1 MTDPLVAALLALCVL
16 LGVAVALLADAVA
29 AVVAFGAYG
38 LSLALLWAALRAPD
52 VALTEAAVGAGIST
66 ALFLAVLRRFPD
78 ALSVSRGGSPTRS
91 RFRPSRLRRPGFR
104 VRPATALTAAGT
116 ALALGAT
123 VPALP
128 AFGDPTAPPFRRVVP
143 FYLTDAPAL
152 GVENVVTAILVV
164 YRGFDTFGEVVVVFT
179 AGVAAAAVLREVAA

>member
-1 MTDPLVAALLALCVL
+1 MVALLALAVL
-16 LGVAVALLADAVA
+16 LAVGIAVLADAVA
-29 AVVAFGAYG
+29 TVVVFGAYG

-66 ALFLAVLRRFPD
+66 ALFLAVLGRSPAEF
-78 ALSVSRGGSPTRS
+78 AVSLS
-91 RFRPSRLRRPGFR
+91 RPRFR
-104 VRPATALTAAGT
+104 VRPATALTAVGT
-116 ALALGAT
+116 ALALGVT

-128 AFGDPTAPPFRRVVP
+128 AFGDPSAPPFGRVVP
-143 FYLTDAPAL
+143 FYLADAPTL

-179 AGVAAAAVLREVAA
+179 AGVAAAAVLREVSA